1 MEKEDGTFCRES
13 ATQYMAALPQKNK
26 RLSDTDG
33 PPEAW
38 EGGKKIKKILK
49 EAVGR
54 NKVSYRT

>member
-1 MEKEDGTFCRES
+1 
-13 ATQYMAALPQKNK
+13 MAASPQKNK